1 MTIVA
6 ARRYRDGKLVDHDLP
21 PDCAAP
27 AKSEFDWI
35 GLVEPSHEEMEQVRA
50 KYGLHP
56 LAVEDALSQRN
67 APKAEAYGSQLFVIA
82 RTAAMGEG
90 DKIAYGQ
97 TALFLGEDF
106 LVTVR
111 HGSERAHLALREQL
125 EAVPERLA
133 EGPDFVLHAV
143 LDFIVDGY
151 GPLLDKL
158 ELVVGEM
165 EDHAVARFPDQ
176 ARIRRIF
183 RLRRELRKFDD
194 IAGRMEEVAAKLAE
208 TEQPCIDKRA
218 RPYFRDVLDNT
229 RRAVTRARWLTDT
242 LTAMVE
248 IAGLL
253 EQSRQGA
260 ITRQLAAWAAILA
273 VPTAVAGIYGMNFDY
288 LPELHWRYGY
298 FVVLGVIAAISG
310 GLFVR
315 FRRIGWL

>member
-6 ARRYRDGKLVDHDLP
+6 ARRYRDGTLIDPNLP
-21 PDCAAP
+21 PDCAPP
-27 AKSEFDWI
+27 ARSEFDWI
-35 GLVEPSHEEMEQVRA
+35 GLVEPTHDEMAQIQA

-67 APKAEAYGSQLFVIA
+67 APKAEHYGAQLFVIA
-82 RTAAMGEG
+82 RTAALGEG
-90 DKIAYGQ
+90 DRIAYGQ
-97 TALFLGEDF
+97 TALFLGKDF
-106 LVTVR
+106 LISVR
-111 HGSERAHLALREQL
+111 HGSQRAHLKLREQL

-151 GPLLDKL
+151 VPLLDKL
-158 ELVVGEM
+158 EEVVGEM
-165 EDHAVARFPDQ
+165 EDHAVGRFPDQ

-183 RLRRELRKFDD
+183 RLRRELRRFED

-208 TEQPCIDKRA
+208 TEQPAIDKRA
-218 RPYFRDVLDNT
+218 RPFFRDVLDHT
-229 RRAVTRARWLTDT
+229 RRAVTRARWLNDT
-242 LTAMVE
+242 LGAMIE

-253 EQSRQGA
+253 EQSRQGT

-273 VPTAVAGIYGMNFDY
+273 VPTAVAGIYGMNFDVM
-288 LPELHWRYGY
+288 PELRWHYGY
-298 FVVLGVIAAISG
+298 PAVIG
-310 GLFVR
+310 GIAVICALLFAR

>member
-27 AKSEFDWI
+27 ERAEFDWI
-35 GLVEPSHEEMEQVRA
+35 GLVEPTADEMAQVEA

-67 APKAEAYGSQLFVIA
+67 APKAEHYGAQLFVIA
-82 RTAAMGEG
+82 RTAALGEG

-97 TALFLGEDF
+97 TALFLGKDF
-106 LVTVR
+106 LISVR
-111 HGSERAHLALREQL
+111 HGSERAHLKLREQL

-151 GPLLDKL
+151 VPLLDKL
-158 ELVVGEM
+158 EEVVGEM
-165 EDHAVARFPDQ
+165 EDHAVGRFPDQ

-183 RLRRELRKFDD
+183 RLRRELRRFED

-208 TEQPCIDKRA
+208 TEQPCVDKRA

-229 RRAVTRARWLTDT
+229 RRAVTRARWLNDT
-242 LTAMVE
+242 LGSMLEV
-248 IAGLL
+248 AGLL

-288 LPELHWRYGY
+288 LPELRWRYGY
-298 FVVLGVIAAISG
+298 FIVLGAIATICAL
-310 GLFVR
+310 LFVR

>member
-21 PDCAAP
+21 ADCAAP
-27 AKSEFDWI
+27 ARSEFDWI
-35 GLVEPSHEEMEQVRA
+35 GLVEPTADELAQIQA

-67 APKAEAYGSQLFVIA
+67 APKAEHYGAQLFVIA
-82 RTAAMGEG
+82 RTAALGEG

-97 TALFLGEDF
+97 TALFLGKDF
-106 LVTVR
+106 LISVR
-111 HGSERAHLALREQL
+111 HGSQRAHLALREQL

-151 GPLLDKL
+151 VPLLDQL
-158 ELVVGEM
+158 EDVVGEM
-165 EDHAVARFPDQ
+165 EDHAVGRFPDQ

-183 RLRRELRKFDD
+183 RLRRELRRFED

-208 TEQPCIDKRA
+208 TEQPCVDKRA

-229 RRAVTRARWLTDT
+229 RRAVTRARWLNDT
-242 LTAMVE
+242 LGSMLEV
-248 IAGLL
+248 AGLL

-298 FVVLGVIAAISG
+298 FVVLGAIAVVCAL
-310 GLFVR
+310 LFVR

>member
-1 MTIVA
+1 MTIIA
-6 ARRYRDGKLVDHDLP
+6 ARRYRDGKLVDGHLP
-21 PDCAAP
+21 PDCAPP
-27 AKSEFDWI
+27 ARSEFDWV
-35 GLVEPSHEEMEQVRA
+35 GLHEPNDEEMHAVAE

-56 LAVEDALSQRN
+56 LAVEDATSHRQ
-67 APKAEAYGSQLFVIA
+67 APKVEAYGEQLFVIA
-82 RTAAMGEG
+82 RTADLGDD

-97 TALFLGEDF
+97 TALFLGKDF

-111 HGSERAHLALREQL
+111 QGSTRAHDSLRAQL
-125 EAVPERLA
+125 EAKPDKLA

-143 LDFIVDGY
+143 LDFVVDGY

-158 ELVVGEM
+158 ESQLGVM

-183 RLRRELRKFDD
+183 HLRRELRRFQD

-208 TEQPCIDKRA
+208 TEQPAIDKRA
-218 RPYFRDVLDNT
+218 RVYFRDVLDHT
-229 RRAVTRARWLTDT
+229 RRAVTRARWLNDT
-242 LTAMVE
+242 LGAMIEV
-248 IAGLL
+248 AGLL

-273 VPTAVAGIYGMNFDY
+273 VPTAIAGIYGMNFTY
-288 LPELHWRYGY
+288 LPELDWHYGY
-298 FVVLGVIAAISG
+298 FAVLGAIAVIC
-310 GLFVR
+310 GLLFWR

>member
-6 ARRYRDGKLVDHDLP
+6 ARRYRNGRLVDPDLP
-21 PDCAAP
+21 RDCAAP
-27 AKSEFDWI
+27 ARSEFDWI
-35 GLVEPSHEEMEQVRA
+35 GLVEPTAEEMADVQARYE
-50 KYGLHP
+50 LHS

-67 APKAEAYGSQLFVIA
+67 APKAEPYGAQLFVIA

-97 TALFLGEDF
+97 TALFLGKDF
-106 LVTVR
+106 LITVR
-111 HGSERAHLALREQL
+111 HGSERAHLKLREQL

-151 GPLLDKL
+151 APLLDKL
-158 ELVVGEM
+158 EAVVGDI
-165 EDHAVARFPDQ
+165 EDHAVSRFPDH

-183 RLRRELRKFDD
+183 RIRRELRRFDD

-218 RPYFRDVLDNT
+218 RPYFRDVYDNA
-229 RRAVTRARWLTDT
+229 RRAVTRGRWLNDT
-242 LTAMVE
+242 LGTMIEV
-248 IAGLL
+248 AGLL

-273 VPTAVAGIYGMNFDY
+273 VPTAIAGIYGMNFAY
-288 LPELHWRYGY
+288 LPELEWRYGY

-315 FRRIGWL
+315 FKRIGWL